1 MSDNT
6 TTNTFSN
13 NKNIMWVLLSGA
25 MALTFIVMMFLPNSG
40 TGEGMIAVYSA
51 MLWCGIFGAA
61 LFRYMTKN
69 GWVGFAIGSVVGLIL
84 QMVAQIV

>member
-6 TTNTFSN
+6 TTNAFSN

-51 MLWCGIFGAA
+51 CLLYTSDAA
-61 LFRYMTKN
+61 DE
-69 GWVGFAIGSVVGLIL
+69 
-84 QMVAQIV
+84 

>member
-6 TTNTFSN
+6 TDAFSN
-13 NKNIMWVLLSGA
+13 NKNVMWVVLSGA

-40 TGEGMIAVYSA
+40 IGEGMIAVYSA

-61 LFRYMTKN
+61 LFRYINKN
-69 GWVGFAIGSVVGLIL
+69 GWIGFAAGSVLGFVL
-84 QMVAQIV
+84 QVVSQFV